1 MKSLRVKILLS
12 IGALTCAA
20 APAAA
25 QSYPQK
31 PVRMIMPVSA
41 GSGSDVIGR
50 IIATGMSE
58 HFGQQVVVD
67 NRAGAAGNIGA
78 EAAARAAADGYNVL
92 FAFVGLAA
100 NAVLYENL
108 RYDVLRDFAPVT
120 LLGSSAAIVVVHPS
134 LPVKSIAELV
144 KLAKQKPG
152 AINYASGGAGTPTY
166 IGAELFKR
174 QAGIDLLHIPYRAGG
189 EALTSVI
196 AGETGVYFA
205 PLASTLS
212 YLKQG
217 RLRALAVTST
227 RRLGLLP
234 QYPTVAELGYPD
246 YESGFW
252 HGLLVPAKT
261 PREIIIPLRNAAV
274 QVLNQPAVAQR
285 LVELGYVSYGTTPEE
300 FGVYLKS
307 EINKLRNLLKG
318 LKPNPD

>member
-1 MKSLRVKILLS
+1 MKSLRVKILLT

-50 IIATGMSE
+50 IIASGMSE

-274 QVLNQPAVAQR
+274 QVLTQPAVAQR

>member
-1 MKSLRVKILLS
+1 MKSLRVKILLT

-20 APAAA
+20 VPAAA

-274 QVLNQPAVAQR
+274 QVLTQPAVAQR